1 MNDDLLAM
9 ITPEIQAQLDEISAA
24 IISGEIVPPQ
34 VEADYNAN
42 FAK

>member
-1 MNDDLLAM
+1 MKRR
-9 ITPEIQAQLDEISAA
+9 EIQAQLDEISAA